1 MNIIVAVDKNWA
13 IGKDNHLLV
22 SIPKDQKLFRDE
34 TLGKVVIMVGRHW
47 KVCRADSRFM
57 AAKPSFWPGI
67 RSFRRKVLLFAIM

>member
-34 TLGKVVIMVGRHW
+34 TLGKVVIMGRKTL

-57 AAKPSFWPGI
+57 AGKTI
-67 RSFRRKVLLFAIM
+67 V

>member
-34 TLGKVVIMVGRHW
+34 TLGKVVIMGRKTLESLPGGQPHLGPQNH
-47 KVCRADSRFM
+47 RFDQG
-57 AAKPSFWPGI
+57 SGVSGE
-67 RSFRRKVLLFAIM
+67 RCY

>member
-34 TLGKVVIMVGRHW
+34 TLGKGVGRHW
-47 KVCRADSRFM
+47 KVCRADIRFM
-57 AAKPSFWPGI
+57 AAKPSF
-67 RSFRRKVLLFAIM
+67 

>member
-34 TLGKVVIMVGRHW
+34 TLGKVVIMGRKTLESLPGGQPLYGRQNH
-47 KVCRADSRFM
+47 RFDQGSGVSGERCYYL
-57 AAKPSFWPGI
+57 P
-67 RSFRRKVLLFAIM
+67 

>member
-34 TLGKVVIMVGRHW
+34 TLGKVVIMGRKTLESLPGGQPQNH
-47 KVCRADSRFM
+47 RFDQGSGVSGERCYYL
-57 AAKPSFWPGI
+57 P
-67 RSFRRKVLLFAIM
+67 